1 MLYRCNRN
9 VMVTT
14 PRASCVAF
22 SDAVFPYDPSGPQG
36 GANRRRCIR
45 LLLSATVPIV
55 SLLTNFL
62 PALAEPK
69 KNLGILVG
77 ETARLW
83 RYVLDQRLQPLGLSQ
98 AKWLVL
104 LHLSRQD
111 GLTQKELA
119 LRVGV
124 EPPTLAG
131 LLDRMAADGWVT
143 RRESSAD
150 RRRKNVQLTPKSL
163 ETLKRIRATGS
174 RLRRELLAGIPRKD
188 LERCAAVLERIKRAV
203 EKVLQ

>member
-1 MLYRCNRN
+1 
-9 VMVTT
+9 
-14 PRASCVAF
+14 
-22 SDAVFPYDPSGPQG
+22 
-36 GANRRRCIR
+36 
-45 LLLSATVPIV
+45 
-55 SLLTNFL
+55 L
-62 PALAEPK
+62 PEPE

-83 RYVLDQRLQPLGLSQ
+83 RYALDQRLQPLGLSQ

-104 LHLSRQD
+104 LHLSRED
-111 GLTQKELA
+111 GLTQKQLA
-119 LRVGV
+119 LRVGI
-124 EPPTLAG
+124 EPPTLVD

-150 RRRKNVQLTPKSL
+150 RRSKNVQLTPKSL

-188 LERCAAVLERIKRAV
+188 LERCAAVLERIKGAV